1 MNLKYTHF
9 AMSVPRATFT
19 DEFVTEALGF
29 YGEYFGWREASSLR
43 VHGERLTVYTATNQ
57 YVNIRASDSPMIP
70 SGYEHLG
77 FAVESH
83 QHLINLHDRLAR
95 AASEDRR
102 ASLTPINFTEVGDEQ
117 VYSFRFAFLLPVA
130 LEIQYFP
137 SEKRT

>member
-1 MNLKYTHF
+1 MRLRYTHF
-9 AMSVPRATFT
+9 AMSVSRATFT
-19 DEFVTEALGF
+19 DEFVTEVLGF
-29 YGEYFGWREASSLR
+29 YKEYFGWSEALALR
-43 VHGERLTVYTATNQ
+43 LHGERLTVYTASNQ
-57 YVNIRASDSPMIP
+57 YVNIRASDSPMVT

-83 QHLINLHDRLAR
+83 QHLVNLHDRLSR
-95 AASEDRR
+95 CASQDGR

-137 SEKRT
+137 LEKRN